1 MPDMPLA
8 TFIDERRDELIA
20 RCREKVAMRF
30 TRTPPDDASDGGV
43 PLFLD
48 QLCKE
53 LRHQPSETR
62 TINQGALDHG
72 RNLLRQGFSIRQ
84 VVHDYGDV
92 CQAITDL
99 AVETKAAISV
109 QDFRTLN
116 RCLDDAIAGAVTQF
130 ARGQAVEQNGK
141 GSELWMLVNGVSTA
155 FDMVR
160 SGKVGVSGAT
170 GAVIR
175 RNLAA
180 LRAFV
185 ERRTGVRR
193 SRVEGLPLFAVTHA
207 SDRAM
212 SAARTKRPRA
222 VPPNRDDGAKVTI
235 LRHKP
240 RPPRAR

>member
-1 MPDMPLA
+1 
-8 TFIDERRDELIA
+8 
-20 RCREKVAMRF
+20 MRS
-30 TRTPPDDASDGGV
+30 TRAAADVASDSGV

-62 TINQGALDHG
+62 NINQGALDHG
-72 RNLLRQGFSIRQ
+72 RDLLRQGFTIGQ

-141 GSELWMLVNGVSTA
+141 GSELWMLVNGVSAA
-155 FDMVR
+155 FDIVR

-175 RNLAA
+175 RNIAA
-180 LRAFV
+180 LRACV

-193 SRVEGLPLFAVTHA
+193 SRVERLPLLPVTNA
-207 SDRAM
+207 SDRAT
-212 SAARTKRPRA
+212 SAAPTKRPRA
-222 VPPNRDDGAKVTI
+222 VPPNRNDGGKVTI

-240 RPPRAR
+240 RPPRTT